1 MGLDMYLYASKYE
14 SKSQWRLKE
23 GEDIEKVAK
32 EFYPED
38 LHKRAIQHIKDN
50 FLSKQTRY
58 QIGYWRKFN
67 ALHCCFEKQ
76 YEDKDLIHG
85 IYISKGSIE
94 ELIEKFET
102 ILENLKTCP
111 KLKKE
116 VKIGWDK
123 DGDIMKTIEVYD
135 SKVALELLP
144 PGDGF
149 FYGPQNI
156 DEYYK
161 ENIEYSIELFKECL
175 ELIEKGYDI
184 IYDASW

>member
-38 LHKRAIQHIKDN
+38 LQERAIQHIKDN

-67 ALHCCFEKQ
+67 ALHCYFQ
-76 YEDKDLIHG
+76 SRYEDKDLIHG
-85 IYISKGSIE
+85 VYLYEDEIN
-94 ELIEKFET
+94 ELISNFEA
-102 ILENLKTCP
+102 ILEDLKTCP
-111 KLKKE
+111 KLDKE
-116 VKIGWDK
+116 IVVGWNK
-123 DGDIMKTIEVYD
+123 DGEIKETIQVYD
-135 SKVALELLP
+135 SKVALELLS
-144 PGDGF
+144 PGKGF
-149 FYGPQNI
+149 CYGSQNI

-161 ENIEYSIELFKECL
+161 DDIEYSLDLFKKCL
-175 ELIEKGYDI
+175 DLNKKGYEI